1 MKALTK
7 LNLLLRLQTLTQE
20 NLILKLKGLQEDAL
34 YSDVEIDEKLVLKAL
49 YQICT
54 CSPIIPNLDKF
65 NFDKWSKVMPTLF
78 EDRFKNIN
86 MDSLKDYLQ
95 SLIDLVIREFETLN
109 TINLT
114 KYSDVDPAAVMAY
127 QLREYIRGMMT
138 GKNLNNKYFEIIEE
152 LLSDYIY

>member
-1 MKALTK
+1 
-7 LNLLLRLQTLTQE
+7 
-20 NLILKLKGLQEDAL
+20 
-34 YSDVEIDEKLVLKAL
+34 
-49 YQICT
+49 
-54 CSPIIPNLDKF
+54 
-65 NFDKWSKVMPTLF
+65 MPTLF